1 MNLHI
6 GDRVVC
12 LIDGGGG
19 ARSTFPKAGM
29 RGEVVE
35 VETDQTLS
43 HGVLF
48 DEEFPRGHDLCGNY
62 PDGRCWWCKE
72 AALALDDTPPVS
84 DLEINLDLQEVL

>member
-12 LIDGGGG
+12 TIDGGGD
-19 ARSTFPKAGM
+19 AWATLPKAGM

-35 VETDQTLS
+35 IGTDKTLS

-48 DEEFPRGHDLCGNY
+48 DEKFSGGHNLCRNY

-72 AALALDDTPPVS
+72 TALALDDTSQVS